1 MKDLRDY
8 IEICEKEGQLQRIT
22 AEVDWDLELSHIAK
36 LNEEKKG
43 PALLFENVKGYEW
56 PVITSTCT
64 TTERL
69 SIIMGMPKD
78 TPLVELMRHWVEI
91 GSRKIPPKVVET
103 GPCKENKIMGD
114 DIDLFKFPVPK
125 FFPMDGGRYFGTA
138 HSVITK
144 DPDSDWVNIGTYRLQ
159 LLEKNI
165 LGTQFIK
172 GKHSDI
178 MLKKYQAMGKPMP
191 VAVVVGSDPIMFV
204 MGGARFSA
212 FESEYDL
219 AGSIRGEPLEVVKCE
234 TNDLI
239 VPAGAE
245 IVVEG
250 EVDADAFMDEGPFGE
265 YTGYYSGVGANPRN
279 FIKVNCITHR
289 NNPIFMATTVG
300 RAVTDTHMCLALA
313 YGSTL
318 WQQLSDMRIPGIKAV
333 YCPPEAAGRF
343 IAIISVTQMYPGHSD
358 QVLTAAIST
367 EMGAYGLK
375 TVIVVDDDIDPWDI
389 PRVLYALAFRFQP
402 NRSQVIKRGRS
413 TPLDPSL
420 PIDQRWIT
428 GRLLLDATIPYDW
441 EHKPIRIE
449 LEPDMVKKVKSRW
462 SELGLKE

>member
-1 MKDLRDY
+1 MKSIRDF
-8 IEICEKEGQLQRIT
+8 IEQAESDGMLKRIK
-22 AEVDWDLELSHIAK
+22 AEVDWNLELSHIAK

-43 PALLFENVKGYEW
+43 PALLFENVKDYDS
-56 PVITSTCT
+56 PVLTSVCT

-69 SIIMGMPKD
+69 SLIMGMPKD
-78 TPLVELMRHWVEI
+78 STLVDLMRHWVEK
-91 GSRKIPPKVVET
+91 GEAKIPPKLVDT
-103 GPCKENKIMGD
+103 GPCKENKMMAD
-114 DIDLFKFPVPK
+114 EVDLFKFPVPK
-125 FFPMDGGRYFGTA
+125 FFPMDGGRFFGTA
-138 HSVITK
+138 HFVVTK
-144 DPDSDWVNIGTYRLQ
+144 DPESDWVNVGTYRLQ
-159 LLEKNI
+159 LLDKNI

-191 VAVVVGSDPIMFV
+191 VAVVVGCDPLMFL
-204 MGGARFSA
+204 MGAARLSA
-212 FESEYDL
+212 FQSEYDL
-219 AGSIRGEPLEVVKCE
+219 AGAIRGEPVEVVKCE

-239 VPAGAE
+239 VPATSE

-250 EVDADAFMDEGPFGE
+250 EVDADKFMEEGPFGE
-265 YTGYYSGVGANPRN
+265 YTGYYSGVGSDPRN
-279 FIKVNCITHR
+279 YIKVNCVTHR
-289 NNPIFMATTVG
+289 NNPVFMATTVG
-300 RAVTDTHMCLALA
+300 RAVTDTHMTMALT

-318 WQQLSDMRIPGIKAV
+318 WQQLVAMKIPGIKAI
-333 YCPPEAAGRF
+333 YCPPEGSGRF
-343 IAIISVTQMYPGHSD
+343 LAIISMTQMYPGHAD

-389 PRVLYALAFRFQP
+389 SRVMYALSFRFQP

-420 PIDQRWIT
+420 PINAREIT

-441 EHKPIRIE
+441 KEKPIPIE
-449 LEPDMVKKVKSRW
+449 LDPDVVKKIEGRW
-462 SELGLKE
+462 SELGF